1 MIHLKT
7 IKGSIF
13 DDMRFAVLVE
23 PDVPMR
29 NDHDLYRAVREAG
42 NAVIVPYV
50 TPVELGAPVEVP
62 AAEFCETWRGD

>member
-1 MIHLKT
+1 MIHLKS
-7 IKGSIF
+7 IKGSLL
-13 DDMRFAVLVE
+13 RHAVLVE

-42 NAVIVPYV
+42 HAIIVPYI
-50 TPVELGAPVEVP
+50 TPVDIGPAIEVP